1 MDQNLNPASLRWTNT
16 DSRLSAETFGR
27 PATEIEMD
35 CHLCLMQGETMRGWR
50 VNALWDTGSSI
61 TVVSPVVAAK
71 MRLIPIGDMNMN
83 GLGGKQKAWKSK
95 CYLRFPNGKFC
106 GPIVVAVH
114 ELPSVDVLIG
124 MDVISIGKLT
134 IERKPDGGTRFT
146 FDLNT

>member
-1 MDQNLNPASLRWTNT
+1 
-16 DSRLSAETFGR
+16 
-27 PATEIEMD
+27 MD
-35 CHLCLMQGETMRGWR
+35 CHLCLMQGETMKGWKAR
-50 VNALWDTGSSI
+50 ALWDTGSSI

-95 CYLRFPNGKFC
+95 CYLRFPNGKFF
-106 GPIVVAVH
+106 GPIVVVVH

-134 IERKPDGGTRFT
+134 IERKPDGGTLFT
-146 FDLNT
+146 FDMNI